1 MTNPPFQIEDA
12 SDAAVDG
19 SAAFDRAMDAPGWVL
34 GAYIHG
40 LFHNVGLRRA
50 ILYALARRKGVH
62 LSLATE
68 DMALD
73 REYDK
78 LADWVRNNLDMDL
91 VYRVAGLGRP

>member
-1 MTNPPFQIEDA
+1 M
-12 SDAAVDG
+12 
-19 SAAFDRAMDAPGWVL
+19 L
-34 GAYIHG
+34 GAYLHG
-40 LFHNVGLRRA
+40 LFHNVGLRQA